1 MNRLAL
7 LALMT
12 AGGLLV
18 AACGDAPAPSNGTAA
33 TQAAGH
39 AEPAYQCPMH
49 PEVTSDR
56 PGQCPICGMDLVP
69 VRPAAAQAGTRDARE
84 PLYYRHPHDPT
95 VTSPVPRKDEMGMDF
110 VPVYASG
117 DESTDG
123 ALQLSAVMVSNLG
136 VRTAPVRH
144 GTLGGTVD
152 AVGTVAYDERGR
164 VEVRVRTDGY
174 VERLVV
180 RAEGEPVRRG
190 QSLFSV
196 FSPRLAAA
204 QREYLAAASLGEPAL
219 AAAAAERL
227 HALGLD
233 RGAIERLKATGQAT
247 ERVSYFAPVDGV
259 VTMLGVREG
268 SLAEPGMSAMT
279 LVPVDRI
286 WVVADIPEADAARV
300 EAGAAAGIRFPSIPG
315 ERFEGRVLE
324 VLPQL
329 DAATRSVQ
337 ARIPLENPGGRLA
350 AGMLSDVIIEGNGA
364 GHGLLVPQ
372 EALIRTGRSERVI
385 VALGEGR
392 FAPREVR
399 AGAESGPDIEILEGL
414 QAGEE
419 VVVSGQFMI
428 DSESQVRSSLRRFEQ
443 PTPLPA
449 EDHGAHE
456 DHSAHDGHAG
466 HEGHPDHDAHAGH
479 DEHAAHD
486 GHADHAGRAP

>member
-1 MNRLAL
+1 MNRLVL

-12 AGGLLV
+12 AGGLVL
-18 AACGDAPAPSNGTAA
+18 AACGDAPGPATGTAA
-33 TQAAGH
+33 TPAAEH
-39 AEPAYQCPMH
+39 PEAAYQCPMH

-69 VRPAAAQAGTRDARE
+69 VRPAVAEAGTREAGQ

-117 DESTDG
+117 TESPDG
-123 ALQLSAVMVSNLG
+123 ALQLSAAMVANLG

-144 GTLGGTVD
+144 GEVGGTVD

-174 VERLVV
+174 VERLAV
-180 RAEGEPVRRG
+180 RAEGELVRRG
-190 QSLFSV
+190 AVLFSV

-204 QREYLAAASLGEPAL
+204 QREYLAAASLGEPSL

-227 HALGLD
+227 RALGLD
-233 RGAIERLKATGQAT
+233 RGAIDRLKATGQAT
-247 ERVSYFAPVDGV
+247 DRISYFAPIDGV

-279 LVPVDRI
+279 LVPIDRL

-300 EAGAAAGIRFPSIPG
+300 AAGAVAGMSFPSIPG
-315 ERFEGRVLE
+315 KRFEGRVLE

-350 AGMLSDVIIEGNGA
+350 AGMLSDVVIEGTGG

-414 QAGEE
+414 RAGEE

-443 PTPLPA
+443 PTPPA
-449 EDHGAHE
+449 EDHTGHEDPSAHE
-456 DHSAHDGHAG
+456 EHEAHGAQAG
-466 HEGHPDHDAHAGH
+466 HEGHASHDAQAAHEGH
-479 DEHAAHD
+479 DARQ
-486 GHADHAGRAP
+486 GHAP